1 MAFDFFNPFK
11 VVSDV
16 VKSAADALSKGFANI
31 STSGVKTPPPE
42 SRISP
47 GAGSSGGSAGGGSEP
62 AYKPPEPK
70 PAPKP
75 EPGSWAASGH
85 STRDYSTPAP
95 QPKPEPKPEPVPQSV
110 GRLMVVADPSSNPEI
125 KMFLIP
131 GRGSPTVDLTP
142 QGRVRLSTFESGFEV
157 PAGLIQ
163 VTLYRGGGQI
173 FKQATVPANGVGRIV
188 FDPLPSATP
197 EPVAPTLPPQP
208 APPPFIGVGRAISL
222 QVPLRVVKGQDIPIS
237 AKVFLATT
245 PISPSD
251 GEPVELVVAD
261 QVVATSTT
269 RDGVVAFDWT
279 VPEDAPLTFKICL
292 RIPANDIHPEYADS
306 IACKVVSATRE
317 FTGVAEQ
324 KLSEMEEYL
333 ERLAALRA
341 ERVRQLESQRVDPS
355 TVLPGVVPGSSPP
368 EIPIPE
374 IPVPDIPPPEPPAL
388 GEIRIP
394 FVDIGKPGP
403 FPDPKIYIDN
413 QYAGAPPLSVA
424 KEPGKHVVKVELKGF
439 APLHKTVQVE
449 PGGAVILDNLSLR

>member
-1 MAFDFFNPFK
+1 
-11 VVSDV
+11 
-16 VKSAADALSKGFANI
+16 
-31 STSGVKTPPPE
+31 
-42 SRISP
+42 
-47 GAGSSGGSAGGGSEP
+47 
-62 AYKPPEPK
+62 
-70 PAPKP
+70 
-75 EPGSWAASGH
+75 
-85 STRDYSTPAP
+85 
-95 QPKPEPKPEPVPQSV
+95 
-110 GRLMVVADPSSNPEI
+110 
-125 KMFLIP
+125 
-131 GRGSPTVDLTP
+131 
-142 QGRVRLSTFESGFEV
+142 
-157 PAGLIQ
+157 
-163 VTLYRGGGQI
+163 
-173 FKQATVPANGVGRIV
+173 
-188 FDPLPSATP
+188 
-197 EPVAPTLPPQP
+197 
-208 APPPFIGVGRAISL
+208 VGRAISL